1 MHEDIGLSTHYILK
15 WFVMSYEGHN
25 SYLLLIEMK
34 RSKMRP
40 KLSWWHGRLSCDYGL
55 DAAAMA
61 QVKLSSLILDS
72 FPILFPH
79 TQELLVI
86 QALILSMLMIVMV
99 LFVSLTLRI

>member
-1 MHEDIGLSTHYILK
+1 MHEDIELSTDYILQ
-15 WFVMSYEGHN
+15 WFVMTYGGHN
-25 SYLLLIEMK
+25 SYLLLIEIK

-40 KLSWWHGRLSCDYGL
+40 KLSWWHGRLFCDYGL
-55 DAAAMA
+55 AAAAMA

-79 TQELLVI
+79 TQGLLVI

-99 LFVSLTLRI
+99 LFVSLTLWI